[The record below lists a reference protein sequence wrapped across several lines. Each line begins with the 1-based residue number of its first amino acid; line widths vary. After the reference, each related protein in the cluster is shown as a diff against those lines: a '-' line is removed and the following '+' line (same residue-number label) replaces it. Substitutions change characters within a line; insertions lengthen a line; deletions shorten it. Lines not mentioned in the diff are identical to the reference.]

1 MSWKS
6 TIAKKQT
13 WKDSIMR
20 SKPVTA
26 EEMKA
31 DVLKLVMPEIKEK
44 TSWKNTLSIVPKNG
58 LDGKNGKDG
67 KRGPKG
73 DKGDQGPQGQAG
85 KDGINGIDGK
95 NGIDGRDGATWHLV
109 SDEPEDIGMNGDF
122 AFDKSNLEIYFKA
135 DGEWQSLGSIKSEN
149 KTAFVGGLN
158 GSNGLSAYEV
168 AVKNGFVGTE
178 QEWLDSLQGSGGGGG
193 TSRIVNTITTNTTLA
208 AASNTDYIYFVDNAV
223 TATMPTAIGNEN
235 QYFIKAISS
244 TALVDF
250 SLGQTGDGSST
261 LSLLENDSITL
272 ISDGANWRII

>member
-6 TIAKKQT
+6 TIAKKPT

-73 DKGDQGPQGQAG
+73 DKGDQGPQGLAG
-85 KDGINGIDGK
+85 KDGANGVDGK

-109 SDEPEDIGMNGDF
+109 SDEPEDIGFKGDF
-122 AFDKSNLEIYFKA
+122 AFNKSSFEIYFKE
-135 DGEWQSLGSIKSEN
+135 DEWKKLGSIKGEN

-250 SLGQTGDGSST
+250 SLGQTGDGSSS

>member
-31 DVLKLVMPEIKEK
+31 DVLKLVLPEIKEK

-73 DKGDQGPQGQAG
+73 EKGDQGPQGLAG
-85 KDGINGIDGK
+85 KDGTNGIDGK

-109 SDEPEDIGMNGDF
+109 SDEPEDIGMDGDF
-122 AFDKSNLEIYFKA
+122 AFDKSNFEIYFKEN
-135 DGEWQSLGSIKSEN
+135 DEWQSLGSIKGEN

-158 GSNGLSAYEV
+158 GSNGLSAYEI
-168 AVKNGFVGTE
+168 AVKNGFAGTE
-178 QEWLDSLQGSGGGGG
+178 VEWLASLGSAQVELAQIVDEASSTVTYIGKAQPGSLENAAVWQIKKITISG
-193 TSRIVNTITTNTTLA
+193 TETITTYADGDADFNNVWDDR
-208 AASNTDYIYFVDNAV
+208 AS
-223 TATMPTAIGNEN
+223 
-235 QYFIKAISS
+235 
-244 TALVDF
+244 
-250 SLGQTGDGSST
+250 
-261 LSLLENDSITL
+261 LSYS
-272 ISDGANWRII
+272 